1 MRNAGVKAVFAD
13 LAAAAL
19 WGCGGSREA
28 LHVFTWADYI
38 DPELLATFER
48 AHHCRVVVDTF
59 DSNEVMF
66 AKLKAGA
73 RGYDIVMPSSYMA
86 AVMQRE
92 GMLAP
97 IDHAKVPNLA
107 HIDPVYLRDLAID
120 KEMRYSVPYML
131 SNTGIAYR
139 KSRVKDF
146 QASWAMFDRAD
157 LAGRMTLLNDMR
169 ETLGGAL
176 KSIGCSL
183 NTTNE
188 AEIEKAKDVVLR
200 WKKNIAKFESEQYK
214 PGIASGEF
222 LVVHGYN
229 GDLLQVM
236 GEEKDVGYAVPREG
250 TSVACDDM
258 VILKESPRAELA
270 HAFINF
276 LHEPPNAARNT
287 ETVEFLCPN
296 AAAYPLL
303 SEEVRSNPTVFL
315 AEELRRKCEVIRD
328 LGADNAKYTRAW
340 DEIKAK

>member
-1 MRNAGVKAVFAD
+1 MTKAGVRAVFAA
-13 LAAAAL
+13 LVAMTL

-38 DPELLATFER
+38 DPDLLAAFER

-97 IDHAKVPNLA
+97 IDHAKVPSLV
-107 HIDPVYLRDLAID
+107 HIDPVYLRDLALD
-120 KEMRYSVPYML
+120 KEMKYSVPYML
-131 SNTGIAYR
+131 ANTGIAYR

-146 QASWAMFDRAD
+146 QPTWAMFERAD

-176 KSIGCSL
+176 KFIGCSL

-188 AEIEKAKDVVLR
+188 AEIAKAKDVVLR
-200 WKKNIAKFESEQYK
+200 WKGNIAKFESEQYK

-236 GEEKDVGYAVPREG
+236 GEEKDVAYAVPREG

-258 VILKESPRAELA
+258 VILKESPKADLA
-270 HAFINF
+270 HAFISF
-276 LHEPPNAARNT
+276 LHEPANAARNT
-287 ETVEFLCPN
+287 ESVEFLCPN
-296 AAAYPLL
+296 AASYPLL
-303 SEEVRSNPTVFL
+303 GEEVRSNPAVFL
-315 AEELRRKCEVIRD
+315 SEELRGKCEVIRD
-328 LGADNAKYTRAW
+328 LGPDNAKYTRVW
-340 DEIKAK
+340 EEIKAK